1 MDRAAR
7 EGENRGSSVTQG
19 LVCSLSGGTVGSS
32 ESVSWADLSAGP
44 QERLEILRRYRSVAM
59 VGLSASSIRP
69 SHFAA
74 IYLANRGYDIVPV
87 NPRADTILGRRSFPS
102 LKAVGRPVE
111 VVDIFRPPRFVPAL
125 VEEAIEIGAK
135 VVWMQFGVIHEQ
147 AARRAL
153 EAGLQ
158 VVMDKCMKVE
168 HARFFGGLTT
178 LGLNGGVVSS
188 RSWQASD
195 GRHDLG

>member
-1 MDRAAR
+1 
-7 EGENRGSSVTQG
+7 
-19 LVCSLSGGTVGSS
+19 
-32 ESVSWADLSAGP
+32 
-44 QERLEILRRYRSVAM
+44 M
-59 VGLSASSIRP
+59 VGLSANPIRP

-74 IYLANRGYDIVPV
+74 IYLANRGYDIAPV
-87 NPRADTILGRRSFPS
+87 NPRADAILGRRCFPS
-102 LKAVGRPVE
+102 VKAVKGRIE
-111 VVDIFRPPRFVPAL
+111 VVDIFRPARFVPAL
-125 VEEAIEIGAK
+125 VEEAIAVGAK
-135 VVWMQFGVIHEQ
+135 VVWMQFGVIHEP

-188 RSWQASD
+188 RSWQVSD